1 VSIAASTVTITTSP
15 TLIATGLAG
24 ASWLYLHAPTG
35 SNTVYVG
42 PSTVTTAT
50 GLELP
55 KGALHEFWL
64 AETDKLY
71 GIVATSTQSLMTMQ
85 SGGR

>member
-1 VSIAASTVTITTSP
+1 MSIVHGRVTIGTSP
-15 TLIATGLAG
+15 TLITTGTVG
-24 ASWLYLHAPTG
+24 ASWVTLHAPSG
-35 SNTVYVG
+35 GNTVYIG
-42 PSTVTTAT
+42 DATVTSSD

-55 KGALHEFWL
+55 KGALNTIWL

-71 GIVATSTQSLMTMQ
+71 GIVASSTQPLMLFK

>member
-1 VSIAASTVTITTSP
+1 MSLSATTVTITTSP
-15 TLIATGLAG
+15 TLIATGLNG

-35 SNTVYVG
+35 GNTVFVG
-42 PSTVTTAT
+42 PSNVTTAT

-55 KGALHEFWL
+55 KGALQAFWL

-71 GIVATSTQSLMTMQ
+71 GIVATLTQPLMTMQ
-85 SGGR
+85 TGGR

>member
-1 VSIAASTVTITTSP
+1 VSLGAATVTITTSP
-15 TLIATGLAG
+15 TLIATGLNG
-24 ASWLYLHAPTG
+24 ASWLYVHAPTG
-35 SNTVYVG
+35 GNTVYVG
-42 PSTVTTAT
+42 PSSVTTAT

-55 KGALHEFWL
+55 KGELHEFWL

-71 GIVATSTQSLMTMQ
+71 GIVATSTQPLMTMQ

>member
-1 VSIAASTVTITTSP
+1 VSLAATVVTIGTTP
-15 TLIATGLAG
+15 TLIATGLNG

-35 SNTVYVG
+35 GNTVYVG
-42 PSTVTTAT
+42 PSNVTTAT

-55 KGALHEFWL
+55 KGELHEFWL

-71 GIVATSTQSLMTMQ
+71 GIVASATQSLMTLQ

>member
-1 VSIAASTVTITTSP
+1 MSLSAAVVTITTSP
-15 TLIATGLAG
+15 TLIATGLVG

-35 SNTVYVG
+35 GNTIFVAPSN
-42 PSTVTTAT
+42 VTTAT
-50 GLELP
+50 GYELH
-55 KGALHEFWL
+55 KGEMQQFWL

-71 GIVATSTQSLMTMQ
+71 GIVATSTQPLMVMQ

>member
-1 VSIAASTVTITTSP
+1 MSLSAATVTITTSP

-35 SNTVYVG
+35 GNTVYVG
-42 PSTVTTAT
+42 PSNVTTAT

-55 KGALHEFWL
+55 KGALQSFWL

-71 GIVATSTQSLMTMQ
+71 GIVATSTQALMTMQ
-85 SGGR
+85 TGGR